1 MTEVKANIYKA
12 AREYAKVSRVDAAEA
27 FAISAS
33 CLKDYETDVRAV
45 PDATVLDMVK
55 LYRTPWLRVQHLQ
68 KNVVFC
74 DVFGLIPPSDN
85 SAMNVL
91 RAQKEVSEVMDLFP
105 QMVAKTVKKENL
117 GNSLL
122 KECREGMQ
130 ALLVLVGIEQE
141 EKTPRANREPLMTT
155 KF

>member
-1 MTEVKANIYKA
+1 MFEKQENIYQT
-12 AREYAKVSRVDAAEA
+12 ARKYAKLTLIEASVELDISLSR
-27 FAISAS
+27 
-33 CLKDYETDVRAV
+33 LKAYEYDERPCPDVIALKM
-45 PDATVLDMVK
+45 AK
-55 LYRTPWLRVQHLQ
+55 LYKTPWLRVQHLQ

-74 DVFGLIPPSDN
+74 DVFGLIPSSND

-141 EKTPRANREPLMTT
+141 EKTPRTTREPLAT
-155 KF
+155 KI